1 MSAARRGLTSA
12 ECPIG
17 ARVRLTG
24 HFLRITGQLTGP
36 EGLARWQIVACP
48 CLACADGH
56 RVAVDEPDGGHFHYD
71 DFAPAWR
78 HLNPATLERVGA
90 RPKAA
95 DYP

>member
-1 MSAARRGLTSA
+1 MSAARRGLTAS

-24 HFLRITGQLTGP
+24 YFLRCTGQLTGP
-36 EGLARWQIVACP
+36 EGLARWQVVYCP

-56 RVAVDEPDGGHFHYD
+56 RVAVDELTHPSEAWPDY
-71 DFAPAWR
+71 APRWR
-78 HLNPATLERVGA
+78 HLHPGNLERIGA